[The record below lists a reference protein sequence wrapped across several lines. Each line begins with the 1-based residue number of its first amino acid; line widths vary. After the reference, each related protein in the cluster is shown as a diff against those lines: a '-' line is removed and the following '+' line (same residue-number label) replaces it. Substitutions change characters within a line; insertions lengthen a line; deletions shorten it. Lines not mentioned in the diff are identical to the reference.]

1 MTSTPYSVVWDG
13 GVRNKNATA
22 SPADAT
28 LHDLYLKNKKPKLLE
43 TIAEEYHTA
52 DKKFRTVVKLELPY
66 FVGGVLDGPR
76 NDRHVVER
84 TLLTLDI
91 EHNPKK
97 QATPPPPPEQ
107 VVNALRELGSE
118 GWVYTSLSH
127 TKESPRYRV
136 VLPLG
141 QFIEQSA
148 HATATLEATT
158 LGAARKL
165 GVEEWCDPI
174 SWTLSQPMF
183 LPAKLQGGV
192 FKQWYIDGTKSWK
205 PVQRTKPKREAG
217 QPADIPDEQPDPIIS
232 ALRHAGLYLEED
244 AAHPG
249 RHYFTCPWHEEHTTT
264 NDTQTMYMAAHFN
277 GFPHWSCKCMG
288 TGPDVDGKAHMTNSS
303 LTRWLKKGGHLT
315 AEEQAKE
322 GVMDDYATFEQS
334 ARLSTLLKTP
344 PPPQDWALDHFAPI
358 GSVTMLAAPGGQG
371 KSLLMLHIAM
381 YGAMGL
387 PFAEFK
393 VQQPLRTLYVSYE
406 DGKRLM
412 YDRIVDIGQELR
424 EHDNGV
430 LDTLYDVD
438 GSLDN
443 NLSLHKVED
452 DAQTW
457 VFLIKPDRFSPAE
470 RTARVEWLIGYIK
483 QAGIRMV
490 VLDPMVYTHQLQE
503 NDIADMAF
511 FMQTLNHIAA
521 KAMCAVIV
529 VHHMSKMGRADQ
541 LSDIDQ
547 HSLRGASSITDNA
560 RSAGILI
567 GLPYKDAAAFGI
579 EEADVKDYAVFKHVK
594 SNYAAPLPLMIFQRR
609 GRTLVYR
616 ADIKKLDHN
625 HIKQARDQK
634 VEEDKQARIVA
645 KAVDALKTL
654 ADHDEPVSQNQVA
667 MDGGRRWNPA
677 TTKAVLQWC
686 EDNEY
691 SESSYEGE
699 RKASKHSITQLG
711 KRYLRAQ
718 LKGSQA

>member
-13 GVRNKNATA
+13 GVRNKNATV

-28 LHDLYLKNKKPKLLE
+28 LHDLYLKNKRPKLVE
-43 TIAEEYHTA
+43 TSSEEYHA
-52 DKKFRTVVKLELPY
+52 AEKKVRSALKMKLPY
-66 FVGGVLDGPR
+66 FVGGVLDGTR
-76 NDRHVVER
+76 NDDNVVER

-91 EHNPKK
+91 ERDPKK
-97 QATPPPPPEQ
+97 QDVEPPSPES
-107 VVNALRELGSE
+107 VVAALRDLGSE

-127 TKESPRYRV
+127 TTGQPRYRV

-141 QFIEQSA
+141 KSIKRGA
-148 HATATLEATT
+148 DATATLEATT
-158 LGAARKL
+158 RGAARKL
-165 GVEEWCDPI
+165 GIEEWLDGK
-174 SWTLSQPMF
+174 SWTLSQPMYM
-183 LPAKLQGGV
+183 PAKLQGGA
-192 FKQWYIDGTKSWK
+192 FKQWYVEGTKAWK
-205 PVQRTKPKREAG
+205 PVKPKAKKREAG
-217 QPADIPDEQPDPIIS
+217 APADIPDEQPDPIIS
-232 ALRHAGLYLEED
+232 ALKHAGLYLEED

-288 TGPDVDGKAHMTNSS
+288 TGPDVDGKPHMTNSS
-303 LTRWLKKGGHLT
+303 LTRWLKKAGHLT

-322 GVMDDYATFEQS
+322 GVMDDYTTFEQS

-470 RTARVEWLIGYIK
+470 RTARVDWLIGYIK

-490 VLDPMVYTHQLQE
+490 ILDPMVYTHQLQE

-521 KAMCAVIV
+521 KAECAVIV

-567 GLPYKDAAAFGI
+567 GLPYKDAPSFGI

-594 SNYAAPLPLMIFQRR
+594 SNYAAPLPLMIFQRK

-625 HIKQARDQK
+625 HIKQAREQK
-634 VEEDKQARIVA
+634 AEEDKQARIIA
-645 KAVDALKTL
+645 KAVEALKAL
-654 ADHDEPVSQNQVA
+654 ADHDEPISQNQVA
-667 MDGGRRWNPA
+667 VHDGKHWNPA
-677 TTKAVLQWC
+677 VTKTVLAWC
-686 EDNEY
+686 EQQDY
-691 SESSYEGE
+691 SEATYDGE
-699 RKASKHSITQLG
+699 RKPSRHSITTLG

-718 LKGSQA
+718 QKGSQT